1 MAAVADINFTIVGEI
16 PRAQLTVN
24 KTMPIVAELMG
35 RSIDRNFEAGGRPTW
50 IQRRSDST
58 GDPLRATGA
67 LRRSKETFSGN
78 NFASVSVGKNLPY
91 ARIQREGGTITV
103 PVTKK
108 MRGFFWAKWFE
119 TGETKWR
126 NMALTTRSVFVIH
139 IPAREYMNI
148 PPEELREILEVIGEG
163 MITFQFTNSRYTTNS
178 TINWS

>member
-1 MAAVADINFTIVGEI
+1 MIDVQIIGEI
-16 PRAQLTVN
+16 PKAEVTVK
-24 KTMPIVAELMG
+24 KTMPIVEQLLG
-35 RSIDRNFEAGGRPTW
+35 RSIDRNFEAGGRPLW
-50 IQRRSDST
+50 VQRRTDST

-67 LRRSKETFSGN
+67 LRRSKYTSHGAN
-78 NFASVSVGKNLPY
+78 TAMVSVGKNLPY

-108 MRGFFWAKWFE
+108 MRGFFWAKWYE

-148 PPEELREILEVIGEG
+148 PPDELQEILEVIGEG
-163 MITFQFTNSRYTTNS
+163 LITFQFTNSRFTTNS
-178 TINWS
+178 TIDWR